1 MNFKTTNNI
10 LEALDEIRKAQIE
23 MSDLLGKDASPEI
36 AMALHAIKMNVDS
49 FQKQIDEMIT
59 EQEAA
64 TPEKLIE
71 QMKQKPFQFSEKET
85 RQYVRRY
92 GKANMRR
99 LATECESK
107 GIFGHSWA
115 AVEKLDPYPIGL
127 DWFPG
132 IGARLELLSRHLG
145 FKLAGGEQ

>member
-10 LEALDEIRKAQIE
+10 LEALDEIRKAHIE
-23 MSDLLGKDASPEI
+23 MESLLGKDATHEE
-36 AMALHAIKMNVDS
+36 AMCLQYIKHGVEN
-49 FQKQIDEMIT
+49 FQKEIDTMIA
-59 EQEAA
+59 EQESA

-85 RQYVRRY
+85 RQYVRRF

-99 LATECESK
+99 LATECESQ
-107 GIFGHSWA
+107 GVFGKSWSA
-115 AVEKLDPYPIGL
+115 LDRGL

-132 IGARLELLSRHLG
+132 IGARLELLSHSLG
-145 FKLAGGEQ
+145 FYLNSLEPYPREAK